1 MENTGVRLWEIL
13 DKMLYAIIC
22 PFPSSEILEKR
33 WDGFMQ
39 FVKFGV
45 VGVTNTVIS
54 YTLNVLVLFACAKL
68 HIFERYDYIL
78 GNTIAFLLSVLWS
91 FYWNSRYV
99 FGLEEGEKRSPWK
112 ALLKTY
118 ISYGFTGIILSN
130 ILSYVWIRVFG
141 ISKYLAPLIN
151 LVVSI
156 PVNFL
161 MNKLWAFKGEKTE
174 A

>member
-1 MENTGVRLWEIL
+1 MGNLRQDALCNL
-13 DKMLYAIIC
+13 C
-22 PFPSSEILEKR
+22 PFPSSEIFRK
-33 WDGFMQ
+33 
-39 FVKFGV
+39 
-45 VGVTNTVIS
+45 
-54 YTLNVLVLFACAKL
+54 TLGWIYAVRQVRS
-68 HIFERYDYIL
+68 ERYDYIL

>member
-1 MENTGVRLWEIL
+1 
-13 DKMLYAIIC
+13 
-22 PFPSSEILEKR
+22 
-33 WDGFMQ
+33 MQ

-99 FGLEEGEKRSPWK
+99 FGLEEGEKRAPWK